1 MCILIIYND
10 SKGSECF
17 TTIVTCLDTKPAFF
31 SKKTLL
37 KAVKMAD
44 ITSSSRSDLGKYKN
58 KNKDCVFM
66 ITKDLIFGIKLSN
79 NIKFIKFRA
88 GDSEERHALFFFYLN
103 YRHMNTNNTWIKTRK
118 KHKTWLIVR
127 LAPKSTSNIIKA
139 GVQKKITNIF
149 KSYYS
154 NHIQSN
160 QIQIKWYTTTE
171 VYLSDTWV

>member
-1 MCILIIYND
+1 
-10 SKGSECF
+10 
-17 TTIVTCLDTKPAFF
+17 
-31 SKKTLL
+31 
-37 KAVKMAD
+37 MAD
-44 ITSSSRSDLGKYKN
+44 ITSSSLSDLGKYKN

-127 LAPKSTSNIIKA
+127 LAPKSTSNIIKT
-139 GVQKKITNIF
+139 GVQKK
-149 KSYYS
+149 KSWIYS
-154 NHIQSN
+154 NHIIQIIYN
-160 QIQIKWYTTTE
+160 QIKFKSSHIQLQKCT
-171 VYLSDTWV
+171 